1 MSITMSFAFLGAVWI
16 EVWLGRVVL
25 PIAITYSAMS
35 LIALAIY
42 AWDKSCAERGTFRTP
57 EKSLHLLELFGGW
70 PGALIAQQWLR
81 HKNRKL
87 SYQIVFW
94 LIVLTHFGVWIFV
107 MPRK

>member
-1 MSITMSFAFLGAVWI
+1 MSLALSSAFLGAVWI
-16 EVWLGRVVL
+16 EVLLARVA
-25 PIAITYSAMS
+25 PAIAIAYCAMS
-35 LIALAIY
+35 LAAFAIY
-42 AWDKSCAERGTFRTP
+42 AWDKSRAERGAFRTS

-94 LIVLTHFGVWIFV
+94 LIVLGHFVVWTFFV
-107 MPRK
+107 PRW